1 MQKFKKVVSLALL
14 MALMLS
20 CLPIA
25 HAADEKTY
33 CAYGHRSHTGI
44 TCDAEMITWA
54 PWNEINSLPT
64 SGNYY
69 LTGDVVISSA
79 CSPSDLNLDLN
90 GCNITRTLSS
100 SSTGSACNVFS
111 VATGKSFLLT
121 DTNAERTG
129 IVSVSFGGG
138 ASVGNSTLG
147 KVVKVSPNATM
158 KLYGGII
165 DGSNII
171 GNSKNNVTN
180 AVVNVENGT
189 DKNDAAFYMYG
200 GKVIGFHNYNEANG
214 TKTYYN
220 GSAIIARAGT
230 TLEIHGGEV
239 VGGTAKNGACI
250 YSNTNNTRIL
260 GGTLTGGK
268 VSSAGAC
275 MYVNAQTVTIG
286 DVISDG
292 GIYIYASAA
301 KLTLTGAPQITGTCS
316 SGYGICFGASST
328 GTINA
333 TGLSKDARINIKNN
347 RSTLTSAII
356 KVDEDLSG
364 CFTFV
369 NPNYRAKYDVSA
381 QTISMEYYMATNNTA
396 CPCSTCNGTI
406 PAWSV
411 WDGTAKAGHYYMDED
426 VALTETLTFDAEGT
440 MVLNLNG
447 YTLSKPSGGTMFQ
460 VKNSANLVIM
470 NSSSD
475 ASGAMVGT
483 AIEGGNGMLIATESA
498 ASGAEIYGGN
508 FSVSNPTVKAGKGA
522 LVYAAAGS
530 VTVAGGVFKAGSA
543 DNGDTLYAA
552 PGSSLTI
559 KGAPKMEGG
568 VEIAENVDVSVS
580 ETPLIRK
587 TKNGSAYSL
596 KTASSMKVGILSVGA
611 RIMVTGTE
619 EFLLADEFVN
629 TNAFDTKNYFT
640 ADSEN
645 MRIKQVGDT
654 IKLVP
659 IVIDEDVIQARR
671 DQVEAYMRAQ
681 ATLLWQATEDITYC
695 FSTSTDDP
703 AAAPDS
709 RLIHIK
715 AGRIYMGLPYSY
727 SATTPTAFLDY
738 AGEPDE
744 NGIYPISGLTYQVLS
759 GSSSQ
764 TRMGNDCSSS
774 VASAWSQIGAS
785 VYATTSSG
793 YVPRYGIVNIG
804 DYIPE
809 ESYTTGTAQV
819 IEKNGAEVMYESYAL
834 LQKAD
839 ALARWKSAN
848 NHTMM
853 VVTVKVVRNAD
864 GSINPTSSYVTVL
877 EQTSTNVRNER
888 TKTVEGVGTV
898 YEIYGVDKKY
908 TFEHL
913 LTNNYIPV
921 TCMELVD
928 AAPLEEAVV
937 TDSID
942 VATKD
947 NLFEGS
953 ISCNNFIDSVTITI
967 TDANGNVVQK
977 AAQSPYRG
985 RQREFIMSE
994 FITGQPKNWSRG
1006 IVDLDTLPV
1015 GQYHCDVV
1023 CRLTTGA
1030 TYTMRSFDIDQS
1042 DSSAVVLNAATGKG
1056 YTNIDEALAECTD
1069 GDELCLLAPVTGDI
1083 TITKSITLDLNGY
1096 SITGNFTANGCQ
1108 LRDSQTDDYTVN
1120 DSFGYGKIT
1129 GKIVGAAPLD
1139 GYLYVEESDGQSF
1152 HKIAV
1157 CMDKVTLRASSTGIY
1172 YTGQFLFDEVV
1183 AQTVAAYGVT
1193 MSTSSKVPVAD
1204 DTDSSCMYT
1213 TSANSTLLNNILSGS
1228 ADDAN
1233 NATKNIY
1240 ASAYVKFTDGSILY
1254 SDVTA
1259 TNLKALV
1266 ETIDGKLWNNLTA
1279 AQQQA
1284 MLQMYDTYADVLG
1297 SWNIPNIK
1305 TAAQ

>member
-1 MQKFKKVVSLALL
+1 MQKFKKVISMLL
-14 MALMLS
+14 CMAFVLS
-20 CLPIA
+20 CAPVVR
-25 HAADEKTY
+25 AAGEKTY
-33 CAYGHRSHTGI
+33 CAYGHTSHTGI
-44 TCDAEMITWA
+44 TCDAEMITW
-54 PWNEINSLPT
+54 NEWLETTSLPT

-69 LTGDVVISSA
+69 LTGDVTISSA

-129 IVSVSFGGG
+129 IVSVSFSENT
-138 ASVGNSTLG
+138 SVGNSTLG

-171 GNSKNNVTN
+171 GNTKNNVTN
-180 AVVNVENGT
+180 ATINVENGT

-200 GKVIGFHNYNEANG
+200 GKVIGFHNYNESNG

-239 VGGTAKNGACI
+239 VGGTSKNGACI

-260 GGTLTGGK
+260 GGTLVGGK

-301 KLTLTGAPQITGTCS
+301 KLTLTGAPQISGTCS

-328 GTINA
+328 GTVDA

-356 KVDEDLSG
+356 KVDEDLSK

-369 NPNYRAKYDVSA
+369 NPNYRASYDASA
-381 QTISMEYYMATNNTA
+381 QTISMEYYVSSTNTV
-396 CPCSTCNGTI
+396 CPCSACNGAI
-406 PAWSV
+406 PQWSA
-411 WDGTAKAGHYYMDED
+411 WDGTAKAGHYYMEED
-426 VALTETLTFDAEGT
+426 VALTETITFDQDGI

-447 YTLSKPSGGTMFQ
+447 YTLSKATAGAVFQ
-460 VKNSANLVIM
+460 LQGNATLAIM
-470 NSSSD
+470 DGSSD
-475 ASGAMVGT
+475 AAGAMIGT
-483 AIEGGNGMLIATESA
+483 TGEGVNGALIATESA
-498 ASGAEIYGGN
+498 NAKAEIYGGN
-508 FSVSNPTVKAGKGA
+508 FSLSNPTVKAGKGA
-522 LVYAAAGS
+522 LVYAAGS
-530 VTVAGGVFKAGSA
+530 VTIAGGVFKAGSA

-559 KGAPKMEGG
+559 KGDPKIEGG
-568 VEIAENVDVSVS
+568 VEIAENVDFSIS

-587 TKNGSAYSL
+587 EKDGSAYSL
-596 KTASSMKVGILSVGA
+596 KTASPMKVGVLSVGA
-611 RIMVTGTE
+611 RILVTGTQ

-645 MRIKQVGDT
+645 MRIKEVNGA

-659 IVIDEDVIQARR
+659 IVIDEAVIQARR
-671 DQVEAYMRAQ
+671 DTVEAYMRSM
-681 ATLLWQATEDITYC
+681 ATFLWTATEDITYC
-695 FSTSTDDP
+695 FSRDTDDP
-703 AAAPDS
+703 SAAAS
-709 RLIHIK
+709 SKLIHIK
-715 AGRIYMGLPYSY
+715 AGRTYMGLPYAY
-727 SATTPTAFLDY
+727 SATTLESFLDY
-738 AGEPDE
+738 TGEPDE
-744 NGIYPISGLTYQVLS
+744 NGVYPVSGLTYQILS
-759 GSSSQ
+759 GLSSQ

-774 VASAWSQIGAS
+774 VATSWSQIGAS

-853 VVTVKVVRNAD
+853 VVSVKVVRNAD

-877 EQTSTNVRNER
+877 EQTSTNVTKER
-888 TKTVEGVGTV
+888 TKTVAGVGTV

-908 TFEHL
+908 TFEYL
-913 LTNNYIPV
+913 VNNTYIPV

-928 AAPLEEAVV
+928 AAPIEDPVV
-937 TDSID
+937 TDSVD
-942 VATKD
+942 VPTAD
-947 NLFEGS
+947 NLFTGTITS
-953 ISCNNFIDSVTITI
+953 TRFVDCVTITI
-967 TDANGNVVQK
+967 TDQDGKVVQR
-977 AAQSPYRG
+977 AAQNAYRS
-985 RQREFIMSE
+985 RQREFRMEE
-994 FITGQPKNWSRG
+994 FITGLPKNWSRG

-1015 GQYHCDVV
+1015 GEYHCDVV

-1030 TYTMRSFDIDQS
+1030 TYTVRSFDINQT
-1042 DSSAVVLNAATGKG
+1042 DSSAVIFNAATGKG
-1056 YTNIDEALAECTD
+1056 YETIAEALADCAD
-1069 GDELCLLAPVTGDI
+1069 GDELKLLATINGDL

-1096 SITGNFTANGCQ
+1096 SIAGNFTANGCQ
-1108 LRDSQTDDYTVN
+1108 LRDSQTDDYTVT
-1120 DSFGYGKIT
+1120 DGFGYGKIT
-1129 GKIVGAAPLD
+1129 GSIIGAAPLD
-1139 GYLYVEESDGQSF
+1139 GYLYVEETDGKSF
-1152 HKIAV
+1152 HKIDTD
-1157 CMDKVTLRASSTGIY
+1157 MDKVTLRASSAGIY
-1172 YTGQFLFDEVV
+1172 YTGEFLYDEVV
-1183 AQTVAAYGVT
+1183 AQKVTAYGVT
-1193 MSTSSKVPVAD
+1193 MSTSSKSPVAD
-1204 DTDSSCMYT
+1204 DTDSSCLYT
-1213 TSANSTLLNNILSGS
+1213 TSANSTLLSNILSGS
-1228 ADDAN
+1228 AEDAS
-1233 NATKNIY
+1233 NATMQIY
-1240 ASAYVKFTDGSILY
+1240 ARTYVKFSDSSIRY
-1254 SDVTA
+1254 SEVTA
-1259 TNLKALV
+1259 TSLKALV
-1266 ETIDGKLWNNLTA
+1266 ETIDGKLWNNLTN
-1279 AQQQA
+1279 AQKNA
-1284 MLQMYDTYADVLG
+1284 VLEMYETYETVMG